1 MKVIPTKPQIKWLYL
16 NLALNDFTLW
26 TLFGFVA
33 IEIVSILAVIKYGYH
48 AAGALGI
55 LCGIF
60 LLTLCISR
68 LRSLYNSYLSSALK
82 RSS

>member
-1 MKVIPTKPQIKWLYL
+1 MKVIPTKSQIKGLYL
-16 NLALNDFTLW
+16 NLALNDFTFW

-33 IEIVSILAVIKYGYH
+33 IEVVSILAVFKYGYY
-48 AAGALGI
+48 AIGAVGI
-55 LCGIF
+55 LCGVF

-68 LRSLYNSYLSSALK
+68 LRSLYNSYLSSVPK